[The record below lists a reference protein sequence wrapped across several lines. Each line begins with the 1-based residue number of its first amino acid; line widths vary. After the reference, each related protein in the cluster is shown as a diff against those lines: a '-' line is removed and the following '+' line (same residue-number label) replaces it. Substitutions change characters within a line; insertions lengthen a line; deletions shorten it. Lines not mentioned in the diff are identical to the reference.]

1 MLEKILLSILITLS
15 LYLSFGSEG
24 FKKNLVIS
32 STRLSNTPEQIV
44 NPWE

>member
-24 FKKNLVIS
+24 FKKNLIIS
-32 STRLSNTPEQIV
+32 SAHPANTPEQTFT
-44 NPWE
+44 PWK